1 MYEDDRRTASL
12 ESGTLRV
19 AKHLAR
25 LDAMGLRKTSGL
37 TYLSRARSPSNSS
50 PRVSKI
56 AEELQTLK
64 KISTS
69 KETTRILYRHH
80 VSKSPN
86 YILKRW
92 LTEKKEYKPK
102 NREKEVENITNNL
115 LTLKEVVALREDK
128 KKKKKKAP
136 SISEMI
142 YASRVIQRA
151 TRRRL
156 SVEGWSYCRSGK
168 SLIWVRNSD
177 GYVARKRPKPIPRR
191 KPKSAKLLW
200 EFFRQSVRFVS
211 HFPYVSP

>member
-1 MYEDDRRTASL
+1 M
-12 ESGTLRV
+12 
-19 AKHLAR
+19 
-25 LDAMGLRKTSGL
+25 
-37 TYLSRARSPSNSS
+37 
-50 PRVSKI
+50 
-56 AEELQTLK
+56 
-64 KISTS
+64 STD
-69 KETTRILYRHH
+69 
-80 VSKSPN
+80 
-86 YILKRW
+86 
-92 LTEKKEYKPK
+92 
-102 NREKEVENITNNL
+102 NL
-115 LTLKEVVALREDK
+115 LKLKEVVALREDK

-136 SISEMI
+136 CISEMI

>member
-1 MYEDDRRTASL
+1 MFEDDRRTASL

-102 NREKEVENITNNL
+102 VREKEAASITDNL
-115 LTLKEVVALREDK
+115 LKLKEVVALREE

-136 SISEMI
+136 NISEMI

-177 GYVARKRPKPIPRR
+177 GYVARKRPKPIPPR

>member
-1 MYEDDRRTASL
+1 MYEDNRRTASL

-25 LDAMGLRKTSGL
+25 LDAIGLRKTSGL

-50 PRVSKI
+50 PRVSKV

-64 KISTS
+64 KMSTS

-102 NREKEVENITNNL
+102 VREKEAASITDNL
-115 LTLKEVVALREDK
+115 LKLKEVVALREE

-136 SISEMI
+136 NISEMI
-142 YASRVIQRA
+142 YASHVIQRA

-156 SVEGWSYCRSGK
+156 SVEGWSYCISGK
-168 SLIWVRNSD
+168 SLIWVRDSD
-177 GYVARKRPKPIPRR
+177 GYVARKRPKPIPPR

-200 EFFRQSVRFVS
+200 EILRRSVTFFFA
-211 HFPYVSP
+211 